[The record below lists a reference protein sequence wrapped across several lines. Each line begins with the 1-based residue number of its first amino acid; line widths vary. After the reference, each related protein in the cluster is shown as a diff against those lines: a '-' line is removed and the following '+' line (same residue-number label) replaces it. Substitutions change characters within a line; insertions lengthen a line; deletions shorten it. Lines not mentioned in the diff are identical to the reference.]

1 MPFSFDTDKIRW
13 RERVLSS
20 GARLLAGGALM
31 AVLMAGPGRAQED
44 GTGPEGLPDAV
55 PPVAGAPA
63 AGLGA
68 APVAGDDPLGAD
80 PVGADPLT
88 VAEDAAD
95 PSSDDGPAPR
105 APPDDAP
112 DPADVAPVASVLP
125 PICAAAGV
133 SSEECLAVLAGF
145 SFDAYCRLND
155 VPSSECLA
163 FIRDYRMPVT
173 CVSANLTLTG
183 CIDFLDRQTRLY
195 REQVKGLIAQC
206 ETGDAGL
213 CTAAEARAAGL
224 ETDLAGLRAENGTLK
239 AQVEAA
245 QAALDAR
252 EVQPADVC
260 RAAAQRLNARA
271 TEVLGD
277 AAPALDLDACTGN
290 PIAEVTRFLA
300 LLSAPDAVA
309 VEGTDVTPEPV
320 SEPVSEPPAA
330 PTAAATCTALPT
342 DGDLAFF
349 LIEQD
354 ALFGGLGPV
363 RQNVLVNSLLKGEP
377 AVEAVEKA
385 WPKPLDD
392 AERARADESARL
404 LCATYPAT
412 CPAESGVE
420 VCR

>member
-1 MPFSFDTDKIRW
+1 M
-13 RERVLSS
+13 
-20 GARLLAGGALM
+20 LA
-31 AVLMAGPGRAQED
+31 
-44 GTGPEGLPDAV
+44 PEGDPVEAAEAPSPTAPPPAEADAV
-55 PPVAGAPA
+55 P
-63 AGLGA
+63 
-68 APVAGDDPLGAD
+68 
-80 PVGADPLT
+80 
-88 VAEDAAD
+88 
-95 PSSDDGPAPR
+95 
-105 APPDDAP
+105 
-112 DPADVAPVASVLP
+112 LP
-125 PICAAAGV
+125 PICAEAGV
-133 SSEECLAVLAGF
+133 SAEECLAVLAGF
-145 SFDAYCRLND
+145 SFDTYCRLND
-155 VPSSECLA
+155 VPAARCLA
-163 FIRDYRMPVT
+163 FVRDYRMPVT
-173 CVSANLTLTG
+173 CASANLTLTG

-206 ETGDAGL
+206 DAGDAGL
-213 CTAAEARAAGL
+213 CTAAEERAAGL
-224 ETDLAGLRAENGTLK
+224 GTDLAALRAENGTLK

-271 TEVLGD
+271 AEVLGE
-277 AAPALDLDACTGN
+277 AAPSLDLNACTGN

-300 LLSAPDAVA
+300 LLSAPDRVK
-309 VEGTDVTPEPV
+309 TDEVLRDAETPAP
-320 SEPVSEPPAA
+320 PPPATEE
-330 PTAAATCTALPT
+330 TACAALPT

-412 CPAESGVE
+412 CPADSGVE